1 MSETKY
7 SLPELFMVAKE
18 KYPYTG
24 QLWYYRSEM
33 PGTDVGVECTICDKY
48 IGSYDINYAMPES
61 FRNGII
67 AHLGEHLTEEG
78 KDDLNT
84 INIQAKSFEEAKK
97 E

>member
-7 SLPELFMVAKE
+7 SLPELFVVAKE

-33 PGTDVGVECTICDKY
+33 PGTDVGVECTICNQF
-48 IGSYDINYAMPES
+48 IGSYDINYEMPES
-61 FRNGII
+61 FKNDII
-67 AHLGEHLTEEG
+67 AHLDEHLTKEG
-78 KDDLNT
+78 QAGLRA
-84 INIQAKSFEEAKK
+84 ISIQAKK